1 MDWDELFE
9 THADDLVGI
18 CWRILGRRA
27 DVEDCVQ
34 EAFVKAVQIERR
46 EAIRNWPGLLRR
58 LAVLTALE
66 TLRKR
71 KMGYDILLPDNAQDP
86 PANDAGAEQ
95 LAIRRELEHRLRHEV
110 AALPNQ
116 EGSVFCLRYFELASV
131 SETAN
136 TLGISTG
143 AVAAASLRARKRLQ
157 QRMADVLPTTLP
169 E

>member
-1 MDWDELFE
+1 MDWEALIE

-34 EAFVKAVQIERR
+34 EAFVKAVQLERR
-46 EAIRNWPGLLRR
+46 QKIHNWPGMLRR
-58 LAVLTALE
+58 IVVLTALE

-71 KMGYDILLPDNAQDP
+71 RTRKDRPFSETACDP
-86 PANDAGAEQ
+86 PAVDGRADEF
-95 LAIRRELEHRLRHEV
+95 AIRRELEDRLRSEV
-110 AALPNQ
+110 TMLPDQEAA
-116 EGSVFCLRYFELASV
+116 VFCLRYFELATV

-136 TLGISTG
+136 TLGISNA
-143 AVAAASLRARKRLQ
+143 AVAAASLRARKRL
-157 QRMADVLPTTLP
+157 RHRLADVLPTKLT